1 MGFLDKTAKICL
13 IFIAAVVAA
22 GLLAPWLAPNLPN
35 ETVIIS
41 NVIHKFAS
49 PSWDYPFG
57 TDHLGR
63 CILSRI
69 LYGIQST
76 ILLSLVT
83 MTATVAL
90 GAFIG
95 LVSGYLRGIVDE
107 VFMRICDVM
116 LSFPSQVMILAVVGM
131 LGVGLTNVIIANIII
146 KWAWYARMIRSSVV
160 RFAGK
165 NYIAFAQVTGSGSAY
180 IIRRHL
186 LPLTSAEIII
196 FSSLDTGWV
205 ILNISTLSFLG
216 LGVQA
221 PTAEWG
227 AMLSDAKNVLS
238 THPAQML
245 APGLAILAVVGAFN
259 MLGDSLR
266 DALALKERHDEQTA

>member
-35 ETVIIS
+35 ETVIIN

-69 LYGIQST
+69 LYGIQPT

-160 RFAGK
+160 RFADK

-259 MLGDSLR
+259 LLGDSLR
-266 DALALKERHDEQTA
+266 DALASKERHDEQTA